1 MTPVERYAA
10 FVTTHSK
17 LVIAL
22 MLVATLVV
30 GAGAGSV
37 DSGLTIASFE
47 SDSPEAQALS
57 RIDANFTTEGENTS
71 VVQIV
76 VRGED
81 VLSKPSLLETLRL
94 QQAIRSEP
102 AIEGTLRE
110 RQPVVG
116 VANIV
121 VTTAMAENESG
132 GATGPPDGSQRM
144 PPLAAQIEHLDS
156 MSPERVEGVVS
167 RVLDPDREFQ
177 GPTDPYSLLSTDYE
191 AGSTTATGRVLFVFQ
206 NTDGAGGDDLPTELV
221 DAQFAIEELA
231 GETLQTGESF
241 VFGAGIVNERSAQ
254 ATGESFALISP
265 IALLLLVTILGLAY
279 RDVLDVLLG
288 LLGVVLVLVWMAGFM
303 GWVGIGVTQILIAVP
318 FLLIGLSI
326 DYALHVV
333 MRYREAQLDEADW
346 TPQSAMR
353 RGLAGVVV
361 AIGAAT
367 VTTAVGFASNVV
379 SPITSIQ
386 EFGLVSAA
394 GIVSAF
400 LVFGL
405 FLPPLK
411 VELDSLLQRLG
422 LSREKRPL
430 GRSGVAGR
438 ILGIGADL
446 AQRAPVAVVI
456 VAILLS
462 AAGGVAAMDID
473 TSIDQVDFLPTDSP
487 EWMDSLP
494 EGLQPGDYDIRANAI
509 YLNEQFVQS
518 RDQSRA
524 AFLIEGPVTDP
535 GTLDRLV
542 AGERALSN
550 TSTAVRLADKRLRV
564 TGPIEAIDRVA
575 RQNESVSRL
584 VAANDPDED
593 GVPEENLTA
602 IYDALYGAAPEEAS
616 AVFARNDDEY
626 TALRVS
632 VGLVGGADTGT
643 VTSEMREVAETIEGD
658 SNLRVTATGRPI
670 VQELVQRGLLSTL
683 VWGFLLTFAV
693 ITAFL
698 TLIFWRRYGTASLGA
713 VVIAPVVLA
722 QAWIFG
728 TMYLAGISFNTETAI
743 VASIGI
749 GIGVD
754 YAIHIGERFLEER
767 HQQGDPI
774 AALRRTVRG
783 TGGALLGSAIST
795 AGGFA
800 VLMLALVPSLQ
811 RFGFVTATAIA
822 YAFLA
827 SVLVLPSLLVLWS
840 RYVDGSS
847 VGSDPS
853 VE

>member
-1 MTPVERYAA
+1 MNTVERYAA

-47 SDSPEAQALS
+47 SDSPEAQALD

-76 VRGED
+76 VRGEN
-81 VLSKPSLLETLRL
+81 VLSKSSLLETLRL
-94 QQAIRSEP
+94 QQAIRDDP
-102 AIEGTLRE
+102 AIEGTLTE

-116 VANIV
+116 LANVVA
-121 VTTAMAENESG
+121 TTAMAETESG
-132 GATGPPDGSQRM
+132 EATGPPDSAQGM
-144 PPLAAQIEHLDS
+144 APLDAQIEHLDS
-156 MSPERVEGVVS
+156 LSPARVEAIVAA
-167 RVLDPDREFQ
+167 VLDPDREVA

-191 AGSTTATGRVLFVFQ
+191 AGATTATGRVLFVFQ
-206 NTDGAGGDDLPTELV
+206 DTGGAGGDDLPTELV
-221 DAQFAIEELA
+221 EAQFAIEDLA
-231 GETLQTGESF
+231 EETVQSGEQF

-288 LLGVVLVLVWMAGFM
+288 LVGVVLVLVWMAGFM

-333 MRYREAQLDEADW
+333 MRYREAQLDETDW
-346 TPQSAMR
+346 TPRSAMR

-394 GIVSAF
+394 GIGSAF
-400 LVFGL
+400 LVFGVL
-405 FLPPLK
+405 LPPLK
-411 VELDSLLQRLG
+411 VELDSLLQRIG
-422 LSREKRPL
+422 FSRAKRPL
-430 GRSGVAGR
+430 GRSGIAGR
-438 ILGIGADL
+438 VLGVGAEL
-446 AQRAPVAVVI
+446 AQRAPVAVVV
-456 VAILLS
+456 VAVLLS
-462 AAGGVAAMDID
+462 AGGGVAATDID

-487 EWMDSLP
+487 DWMDSLP
-494 EGLQPGDYDIRANAI
+494 EGLQPGDYDIRENAI
-509 YLNEQFVQS
+509 YLNEKFVQS

-524 AFLIEGPVTDP
+524 SFLIEGPVTEPD
-535 GTLDRLV
+535 TLDGLW
-542 AGERALSN
+542 AGERALAN
-550 TSTAVRLADKRLRV
+550 TSTAVTLADGQLRV
-564 TGPIEAIDRVA
+564 TGPVETIDRVA
-575 RQNESVSRL
+575 QQNETVAGL
-584 VAANDPDED
+584 VAANDPDDD
-593 GVPEENLTA
+593 GLPEENLTA
-602 IYDALYGAAPEEAS
+602 IYDAVSEAAPEEAS
-616 AVFARNDDEY
+616 AVFARSDGTY

-643 VTSEMREVAETIEGD
+643 VTSEMREVATTMEGD
-658 SNLRVTATGRPI
+658 SNRRVTATGRPI
-670 VQELVQRGLLSTL
+670 VQELVQRGLLTTL
-683 VWGFLLTFAV
+683 VWGFLLTFVV
-693 ITAFL
+693 IAAFL
-698 TLIFWRRYGTASLGA
+698 TVIFWRRYETASLGA

-754 YAIHIGERFLEER
+754 YAIHIGDRFLDER

-811 RFGFVTATAIA
+811 RFGFVTATAIV

-827 SVLVLPSLLVLWS
+827 SVIVLPSLLVLWS
-840 RYVDGSS
+840 RYVDRS
-847 VGSDPS
+847 VSVDPS
-853 VE
+853 AE